1 MKAFGRVMVVAPDKP
16 QSAMGHAITIH
27 SFLRLQSVPLMD
39 GVEAWSCSGT
49 PVDCVKLAI
58 YKLLGGNKPDLLV
71 SGVNHGANIS
81 INVLYSGTMSAAVEG
96 AMEGIPSIGFS
107 LMDHAI
113 EADFSQVRPV
123 IRSVVTNTLKHGMA
137 AGTCLNV
144 NVPRNDGTPLKG
156 MRVCRQ
162 AKANWE
168 DEFETRLDPGN
179 KEYYWLRGEFKSE
192 DQGHDT
198 DVYAVN
204 NRYREHR
211 AHPVRYDRA
220 PFHRGAEHLGPCD
233 RIVWHWVVLGLLAP
247 VLGFFG
253 YAAIYVT
260 SIRPHLDLAWFI
272 NDLFL
277 GTRQYQA
284 PVLILV
290 A

>member
-1 MKAFGRVMVVAPDKP
+1 MPFGILLPPMNQLPLILVTNDDGIFAPGIRTLAEEMKACGRVMVVAPDKP

-27 SFLRLQSVPLMD
+27 SFLRLQSVDLMD

-123 IRSVVTNTLKHGMA
+123 IRSVVANTLEHGMTP
-137 AGTCLNV
+137 GTCLNV
-144 NVPRNDGTPLKG
+144 NVPRNVGVPLKG
-156 MRVCRQ
+156 IRVCRQ

-192 DQGHDT
+192 DQGEDT
-198 DVYAVN
+198 DVWAVN
-204 NRYREHR
+204 NGFVSMVPTQYDMT
-211 AHPVRYDRA
+211 AHHSIANLNTWDNA
-220 PFHRGAEHLGPCD
+220 LG
-233 RIVWHWVVLGLLAP
+233 
-247 VLGFFG
+247 
-253 YAAIYVT
+253 
-260 SIRPHLDLAWFI
+260 
-272 NDLFL
+272 
-277 GTRQYQA
+277 
-284 PVLILV
+284 
-290 A
+290 

>member
-1 MKAFGRVMVVAPDKP
+1 MPFGILLPPMNQLPLILVTNDDGIFAPGIRTLAEEMKACGRVMVVAPDKP

-27 SFLRLQSVPLMD
+27 SFLRLQSVDLMD
-39 GVEAWSCSGT
+39 GVEDWSCSGT

-123 IRSVVTNTLKHGMA
+123 IRSVVANTLEHGMTP
-137 AGTCLNV
+137 GTCLNV
-144 NVPRNDGTPLKG
+144 NVPRNVGVPLKG
-156 MRVCRQ
+156 IRVCRQ

-192 DQGHDT
+192 DQGEDT
-198 DVYAVN
+198 DVWAVN
-204 NRYREHR
+204 NGFVSMVPTQYDMT
-211 AHPVRYDRA
+211 AHHSIANLNTWDNA
-220 PFHRGAEHLGPCD
+220 LG
-233 RIVWHWVVLGLLAP
+233 
-247 VLGFFG
+247 
-253 YAAIYVT
+253 
-260 SIRPHLDLAWFI
+260 
-272 NDLFL
+272 
-277 GTRQYQA
+277 
-284 PVLILV
+284 
-290 A
+290 

>member
-1 MKAFGRVMVVAPDKP
+1 MKDLPLILVTNDDGIFAPGIRTLAEEMRAFGRVMVVAPDKP

-27 SFLRLQSVPLMD
+27 SFLRLQSVHLMD

-107 LMDHAI
+107 LMDHAMD
-113 EADFSQVRPV
+113 ADFSH
-123 IRSVVTNTLKHGMA
+123 KHGMA
-137 AGTCLNV
+137 TGTCLNV
-144 NVPRNDGTPLKG
+144 NVPRNDGAPLNG

-179 KEYYWLRGEFKSE
+179 KEYYWLRGE
-192 DQGHDT
+192 
-198 DVYAVN
+198 
-204 NRYREHR
+204 
-211 AHPVRYDRA
+211 
-220 PFHRGAEHLGPCD
+220 
-233 RIVWHWVVLGLLAP
+233 
-247 VLGFFG
+247 
-253 YAAIYVT
+253 
-260 SIRPHLDLAWFI
+260 
-272 NDLFL
+272 
-277 GTRQYQA
+277 
-284 PVLILV
+284 
-290 A
+290 

>member
-1 MKAFGRVMVVAPDKP
+1 MNDLPLILVTNDDGIFAPGIRTLAEEMKAFGRVMVVAPDKP

-27 SFLRLQSVPLMD
+27 SFLRLQSVHLMD

-107 LMDHAI
+107 LMDHGI
-113 EADFSQVRPV
+113 TP
-123 IRSVVTNTLKHGMA
+123 
-137 AGTCLNV
+137 GTCLNV

-168 DEFETRLDPGN
+168 DEFETRLDPSN

-192 DQGHDT
+192 DHGHDT

-204 NRYREHR
+204 NRYVSIVPTQFDMT
-211 AHPVRYDRA
+211 AHHA
-220 PFHRGAEHLGPCD
+220 IAELNTWDHG
-233 RIVWHWVVLGLLAP
+233 VE
-247 VLGFFG
+247 
-253 YAAIYVT
+253 
-260 SIRPHLDLAWFI
+260 
-272 NDLFL
+272 
-277 GTRQYQA
+277 
-284 PVLILV
+284 
-290 A
+290 

>member
-1 MKAFGRVMVVAPDKP
+1 MKDLPLILVTNDDGIFAPGIRTLAEEMRAFGRVMVVAPDKP

-27 SFLRLQSVPLMD
+27 SFLRLQSVPLLD

-123 IRSVVTNTLKHGMA
+123 IRSLVGNTLKNGMTV
-137 AGTCLNV
+137 GTCLNV
-144 NVPRNDGTPLKG
+144 NVPRNDGTALKG
-156 MRVCRQ
+156 IRVCRQ

-179 KEYYWLRGEFKSE
+179 KEYFWLRGEFKSE
-192 DQGHDT
+192 DQGQDT
-198 DVYAVN
+198 DVFAVN
-204 NRYREHR
+204 NRFVSIVPTQFDMT
-211 AHPVRYDRA
+211 AHHSIADLNTWDHA
-220 PFHRGAEHLGPCD
+220 LG
-233 RIVWHWVVLGLLAP
+233 
-247 VLGFFG
+247 
-253 YAAIYVT
+253 
-260 SIRPHLDLAWFI
+260 
-272 NDLFL
+272 
-277 GTRQYQA
+277 
-284 PVLILV
+284 
-290 A
+290 